1 MAKKKLSETVIGR
14 FLGIRGKKSVPKTS
28 TSSSGSSFKSA
39 FAAARKAQG
48 AGGTFTW
55 KGNKYTTNY
64 AEEAKAKK
72 PAATKIVANSGS
84 KDQAATKIMA
94 NPKRRGPRVS
104 PKAASQTAALKD
116 LKAKLALE
124 KMRATKKANS
134 GSAAPNS
141 GMYRPSEAKLEE
153 YKRNGSV
160 RGVKSQMA
168 QYTKEQWRKMTPME
182 RLKQGLPTTTYA
194 NFMTPHSFKTPG
206 PTSREKRGTTPMGY
220 PSFYASGGMTSNKT
234 RKK

>member
-1 MAKKKLSETVIGR
+1 MAKKRLSETVIGR
-14 FLGIRGKKSVPKTS
+14 FLGIGGKKSVPKTS
-28 TSSSGSSFKSA
+28 ASSSGSSFKSA

-116 LKAKLALE
+116 LKAKMALE
-124 KMRATKKANS
+124 KMRATKTANS
-134 GSAAPNS
+134 SSAAPK
-141 GMYRPSEAKLEE
+141 MYRPSEAKLNM
-153 YKRNGSV
+153 YKRNGIV
-160 RGVKSQMA
+160 NGDRSQMA

>member
-1 MAKKKLSETVIGR
+1 MAKKRLSETVIGK

-28 TSSSGSSFKSA
+28 ASSSGSSFKSA

-116 LKAKLALE
+116 LKAKMALE
-124 KMRATKKANS
+124 KMKATKTANS
-134 GSAAPNS
+134 SSAAPK
-141 GMYRPSEAKLEE
+141 MYRPSEAKLNM
-153 YKRNGSV
+153 YKRNGIV
-160 RGVKSQMA
+160 NGDRSQMA

>member
-14 FLGIRGKKSVPKTS
+14 FLGIKGNTSVPKTS
-28 TSSSGSSFKSA
+28 PSSSGSSFKSA

-55 KGNKYTTNY
+55 KGNKYNTNY

-116 LKAKLALE
+116 LKAKMALE
-124 KMRATKKANS
+124 KMRATKTANS
-134 GSAAPNS
+134 SSAAPK
-141 GMYRPSEAKLEE
+141 MYRPSEAKLNM
-153 YKRNGSV
+153 YKRNGIV
-160 RGVKSQMA
+160 NGDRSQMA

>member
-1 MAKKKLSETVIGR
+1 MAKKRLSETVIGR
-14 FLGIRGKKSVPKTS
+14 FLGIQGKKSVPKTA

-116 LKAKLALE
+116 LKAKMALE
-124 KMRATKKANS
+124 KMRATKTANS
-134 GSAAPNS
+134 SSAAPK
-141 GMYRPSEAKLEE
+141 MYRPSEAKLNM
-153 YKRNGSV
+153 YKRNGIV
-160 RGVKSQMA
+160 NGDRSQMA

>member
-1 MAKKKLSETVIGR
+1 MAKKRLSETVIGR
-14 FLGIRGKKSVPKTS
+14 LLGLQGNTSVPKTS

-55 KGNKYTTNY
+55 KGNKYNTNY

-116 LKAKLALE
+116 LKAKMALE
-124 KMRATKKANS
+124 KMRATKTANS
-134 GSAAPNS
+134 SSAAPK
-141 GMYRPSEAKLEE
+141 MYRPSEAKLNM
-153 YKRNGSV
+153 YKRNGIV
-160 RGVKSQMA
+160 NGDRSQMA

>member
-1 MAKKKLSETVIGR
+1 MAKKRLSETVIGR
-14 FLGIRGKKSVPKTS
+14 LLGFQGKKSVPKTS

-116 LKAKLALE
+116 LKAKMALE
-124 KMRATKKANS
+124 KMRATKTANS
-134 GSAAPNS
+134 SSAAPK
-141 GMYRPSEAKLEE
+141 MYRPSEAKLNM
-153 YKRNGSV
+153 YKRNGIV
-160 RGVKSQMA
+160 NGDRSQMA

-206 PTSREKRGTTPMGY
+206 PTSREKRGTTPLGY

>member
-14 FLGIRGKKSVPKTS
+14 FLGIKGNTSVPKTS
-28 TSSSGSSFKSA
+28 PSSSGSSFKSA

-116 LKAKLALE
+116 LKAKMALE
-124 KMRATKKANS
+124 KMRATKTANS
-134 GSAAPNS
+134 SSAAPK
-141 GMYRPSEAKLEE
+141 MYRPSEAKLNM
-153 YKRNGSV
+153 YKRNGIV
-160 RGVKSQMA
+160 NGDRSQMA

-206 PTSREKRGTTPMGY
+206 PTSREELGTPMGY

>member
-1 MAKKKLSETVIGR
+1 MAKKRLSETVIGK

-116 LKAKLALE
+116 LKAKMALE
-124 KMRATKKANS
+124 KMRATKTANS
-134 GSAAPNS
+134 SSAAPK
-141 GMYRPSEAKLEE
+141 MYRPSEAKLNM
-153 YKRNGSV
+153 YKRNGIV
-160 RGVKSQMA
+160 NGDRSQMA

>member
-14 FLGIRGKKSVPKTS
+14 LLGIQGKKSVPKTS

-116 LKAKLALE
+116 LKAKMALE
-124 KMRATKKANS
+124 KMRATKTANS
-134 GSAAPNS
+134 SSAAPK
-141 GMYRPSEAKLEE
+141 MYRPSEAKLNM
-153 YKRNGSV
+153 YKRNGIV
-160 RGVKSQMA
+160 NGDRSQMA

>member
-1 MAKKKLSETVIGR
+1 MAKKRLSETVIGR
-14 FLGIRGKKSVPKTS
+14 LLGIKGNTSVPKTS

-134 GSAAPNS
+134 GSAAPK
-141 GMYRPSEAKLEE
+141 MYRPSEAKLNM
-153 YKRNGSV
+153 YKRNGIV
-160 RGVKSQMA
+160 NGDRSQMA

-206 PTSREKRGTTPMGY
+206 PTSREKRGTTPLGY

>member
-14 FLGIRGKKSVPKTS
+14 LLGIQGNTSVPKTS

-124 KMRATKKANS
+124 KMKATKTANS
-134 GSAAPNS
+134 SSAAPK
-141 GMYRPSEAKLEE
+141 MYRPSEAKLNM
-153 YKRNGSV
+153 YKRNGIV
-160 RGVKSQMA
+160 NGDRSQMA

>member
-14 FLGIRGKKSVPKTS
+14 LLGIRGKKSVPKTS

-116 LKAKLALE
+116 LKAKMALE
-124 KMRATKKANS
+124 KMRATKTANS
-134 GSAAPNS
+134 SSAAPK
-141 GMYRPSEAKLEE
+141 MYRPSEAKLNM
-153 YKRNGSV
+153 YKRNGIV
-160 RGVKSQMA
+160 NGDRSQMA

>member
-1 MAKKKLSETVIGR
+1 MAKKRLSETVIGR
-14 FLGIRGKKSVPKTS
+14 LLGIQGKKSVPKTS

-116 LKAKLALE
+116 LKAKMALE
-124 KMRATKKANS
+124 KMRATKTANS
-134 GSAAPNS
+134 SSAAPK
-141 GMYRPSEAKLEE
+141 MYRPSEAKLNM
-153 YKRNGSV
+153 YKRNGIV
-160 RGVKSQMA
+160 NGDRSQMA

>member
-1 MAKKKLSETVIGR
+1 MAKKRLSETVLGR
-14 FLGIRGKKSVPKTS
+14 LLGLQGKKSVPKTS
-28 TSSSGSSFKSA
+28 PSSSGSSFKSA

-116 LKAKLALE
+116 LKAKMALE
-124 KMRATKKANS
+124 KMRATKTANS
-134 GSAAPNS
+134 SSAAPK
-141 GMYRPSEAKLEE
+141 MYRPSEAKLNM
-153 YKRNGSV
+153 YK
-160 RGVKSQMA
+160 RGVK
-168 QYTKEQWRKMTPME
+168 
-182 RLKQGLPTTTYA
+182 
-194 NFMTPHSFKTPG
+194 
-206 PTSREKRGTTPMGY
+206 
-220 PSFYASGGMTSNKT
+220 
-234 RKK
+234 

>member
-1 MAKKKLSETVIGR
+1 MAKKRLSETVIGK

-28 TSSSGSSFKSA
+28 ASSSGSSFKSA

-116 LKAKLALE
+116 LKAKMALE
-124 KMRATKKANS
+124 KMRATKTANS
-134 GSAAPNS
+134 SSAAPK
-141 GMYRPSEAKLEE
+141 MYRPSEAKLNM
-153 YKRNGSV
+153 YKRNGIV
-160 RGVKSQMA
+160 NGDRSQMA

>member
-1 MAKKKLSETVIGR
+1 MAKKRLSETVIGR

-116 LKAKLALE
+116 LKAKMALE
-124 KMRATKKANS
+124 KMRATKTANS
-134 GSAAPNS
+134 SSAAPK
-141 GMYRPSEAKLEE
+141 MYRPSEAKLNM
-153 YKRNGSV
+153 YKRNGIV
-160 RGVKSQMA
+160 NGDRSQMA

>member
-1 MAKKKLSETVIGR
+1 MAKKRLSETVIGR
-14 FLGIRGKKSVPKTS
+14 LLGIQGKKSVPKTS

-55 KGNKYTTNY
+55 KGNKYNTNY

-72 PAATKIVANSGS
+72 PAES
-84 KDQAATKIMA
+84 KAEK
-94 NPKRRGPRVS
+94 KGPRVS

-116 LKAKLALE
+116 LKAKMALEKMRADERKMLALE

-134 GSAAPNS
+134 STAAPK
-141 GMYRPSEAKLEE
+141 MYRPSEAKLNM
-153 YKRNGSV
+153 YKRNGIV
-160 RGVKSQMA
+160 NGDRSQMA

-206 PTSREKRGTTPMGY
+206 PTSREELGTTMGY
-220 PSFYASGGMTSNKT
+220 PSSYASGGMTSNKT